1 MTRYIQKIN
10 LIHSII
16 FILVATFISVLF
28 DQNQKLTISPFFCF
42 LLILTVGIS
51 HGSLD
56 HLKGEKILNIF
67 NINKKSLFY
76 LSYIL
81 ISLFIIFIW
90 TIFPLLM
97 LIIFLI
103 IASYHFGKEDSDF
116 LVDKKNYLNEFFYF
130 LKGLLI
136 IVTPLIFHF
145 DETVNIFK
153 VLLVENEKFYVFLGF
168 IESSKILFI
177 IFLVSMSGYFY
188 FFIKN
193 FKIANFSLYLDFF
206 SILILNYFLNPLIAF
221 TIYFCLLHSFRHT
234 VSLAVE
240 LDSNNLKKGLLKF
253 IKKALPLTII
263 TAILFILSLFILS
276 SYYVLD
282 DAISKVIFIGLASLT
297 FPHILLEYLVE
308 KNEK

>member
-1 MTRYIQKIN
+1 MTKYIQKIN
-10 LIHSII
+10 LIHSTI
-16 FILVATFISVLF
+16 FFFLATFISILI
-28 DQNQKLTISPFFCF
+28 DQNQKLTISPFICF
-42 LLILTVGIS
+42 FLIIIVGIS

-67 NINKKSLFY
+67 DINKKSLFY
-76 LSYIL
+76 LAYVL
-81 ISLFIIFIW
+81 ISLFIIFVW
-90 TIFPLLM
+90 LIFPILM
-97 LIIFLI
+97 LVLFLI

-116 LVDKKNYLNEFFYF
+116 LVNQKNYLNEFFYF

-136 IVTPLIFHF
+136 IVAPLIFHF

-153 VLLVENEKFYVFLGF
+153 LLLVENEKFYVFLGF

-177 IFLVSMSGYFY
+177 IFLISLIGYFY

-193 FKIANFSLYLDFF
+193 FKLANFSLYLDFF
-206 SILILNYFLNPLIAF
+206 SILILNYFLNPLTAF

-234 VSLAVE
+234 ISLAVE
-240 LDSNNLKKGLLKF
+240 LNSNNLKKGLLKF

-276 SYYVLD
+276 SYYVLN

-297 FPHILLEYLVE
+297 FPHILLEYLIE
-308 KNEK
+308 KNE

>member
-1 MTRYIQKIN
+1 MTKYIQKIN
-10 LIHSII
+10 LIHSTI
-16 FILVATFISVLF
+16 FFFLATFISILI
-28 DQNQKLTISPFFCF
+28 DQNQKLTISPFICF
-42 LLILTVGIS
+42 FLIIIVGIS

-56 HLKGEKILNIF
+56 HLKGEKILDIF

-76 LSYIL
+76 LTYIL
-81 ISLFIIFIW
+81 ISLFIIFVWLIL
-90 TIFPLLM
+90 PLLM
-97 LIIFLI
+97 LILFLI

-116 LVDKKNYLNEFFYF
+116 LVNQKNYLNEFFYF

-136 IVTPLIFHF
+136 IVAPLIFHF

-153 VLLVENEKFYVFLGF
+153 LLLVENEKFYIFLGF

-177 IFLVSMSGYFY
+177 IFLISLIGYFY

-193 FKIANFSLYLDFF
+193 FKLANFSLYLDFF

-234 VSLAVE
+234 ISLAVE
-240 LDSNNLKKGLLKF
+240 LNSNNLKKGLLKF
-253 IKKALPLTII
+253 VKKALPLTII

-297 FPHILLEYLVE
+297 FPHILLEYLIE
-308 KNEK
+308 KNE

>member
-16 FILVATFISVLF
+16 FFLLATFISVLF

-56 HLKGEKILNIF
+56 HLKGGKILNIF
-67 NINKKSLFY
+67 KINKKSLFY

-90 TIFPLLM
+90 IIFPLLM

-116 LVDKKNYLNEFFYF
+116 LVNKKNYLNEFFYF

-136 IVTPLIFHF
+136 IVAPLMFHF
-145 DETVNIFK
+145 DETINIFK
-153 VLLVENEKFYVFLGF
+153 LLLVENEKFYVFLGF
-168 IESSKILFI
+168 IENSKILFI
-177 IFLVSMSGYFY
+177 IFLISMIGYFY

-221 TIYFCLLHSFRHT
+221 TIYFCLLHSCRHT
-234 VSLAVE
+234 ISLAVE
-240 LDSNNLKKGLLKF
+240 LNSNNLKKGLLEF

-276 SYYVLD
+276 NYYVLD
-282 DAISKVIFIGLASLT
+282 DAILKVIFIGLASLT
-297 FPHILLEYLVE
+297 FPHILLEYLIE
-308 KNEK
+308 KNE

>member
-1 MTRYIQKIN
+1 MTKYIQKIN
-10 LIHSII
+10 LIHSTI
-16 FILVATFISVLF
+16 FFFLATFISILI
-28 DQNQKLTISPFFCF
+28 DQNQKLTISPFICF
-42 LLILTVGIS
+42 FLIIIVGIS

-56 HLKGEKILNIF
+56 HLKGEKILDIF

-76 LSYIL
+76 LTYIL
-81 ISLFIIFIW
+81 ISLFIIFVWLIL
-90 TIFPLLM
+90 PLLM
-97 LIIFLI
+97 LILFLI

-116 LVDKKNYLNEFFYF
+116 LVNQKNYLNEFFYF

-136 IVTPLIFHF
+136 IVAPLIFHF

-153 VLLVENEKFYVFLGF
+153 LLLVENEKFYIFLGF

-177 IFLVSMSGYFY
+177 IFLISLISYFY

-193 FKIANFSLYLDFF
+193 FKLANFSLYLDFF

-234 VSLAVE
+234 ISLAVE
-240 LDSNNLKKGLLKF
+240 LNSNNLKKGLLKF
-253 IKKALPLTII
+253 VKKALPLTII

-297 FPHILLEYLVE
+297 FPHILLEYLIE
-308 KNEK
+308 KNE

>member
-1 MTRYIQKIN
+1 MTKYIQKIN
-10 LIHSII
+10 LIHSTI
-16 FILVATFISVLF
+16 FFFLATFISILI
-28 DQNQKLTISPFFCF
+28 DQNQKLTISPFICF
-42 LLILTVGIS
+42 FLIIIVGIS

-67 NINKKSLFY
+67 DINKKSLFY
-76 LSYIL
+76 LAYVL
-81 ISLFIIFIW
+81 ISLFIIFVW
-90 TIFPLLM
+90 LIFPILM
-97 LIIFLI
+97 LVLFLI

-116 LVDKKNYLNEFFYF
+116 LVNQKNYLNEFFYF

-136 IVTPLIFHF
+136 IVAPLIFHF

-153 VLLVENEKFYVFLGF
+153 LLLVENEKFYVFLGF

-177 IFLVSMSGYFY
+177 IFLISLVGYFY

-193 FKIANFSLYLDFF
+193 FKLANFSLYLDFF

-234 VSLAVE
+234 ISLAVE
-240 LDSNNLKKGLLKF
+240 LNSNNLKKGLLKF
-253 IKKALPLTII
+253 VKKALPLTII

-297 FPHILLEYLVE
+297 FPHILLEYLLE
-308 KNEK
+308 KYEK